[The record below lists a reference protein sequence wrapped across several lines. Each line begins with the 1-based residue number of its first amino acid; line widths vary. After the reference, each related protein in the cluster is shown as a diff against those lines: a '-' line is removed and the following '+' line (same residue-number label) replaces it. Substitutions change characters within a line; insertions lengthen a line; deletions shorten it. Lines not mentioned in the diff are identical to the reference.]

1 MLRRISTLSVTCCL
15 HISEYTGLYLGV
27 PRVVVDMTNIEHI
40 TALVTG
46 ANRGLGKRFAE
57 QLVARGAKVYAG
69 ARRPDTVDIPG
80 VIPIQLDITDP
91 ESVRRAAE
99 LAGDVNVLVNNAG
112 VSTRAGLLDGA
123 IEDVHLEMDTHF
135 FGTLGVTR
143 AFVPVI
149 ERSIAGGGGGAILNV
164 LSVLSW
170 FHPASSGAYSAAK
183 AAAWAMTDAVRD
195 ELAPRGI
202 HVAALHV
209 GYMDTD
215 MVSDIPAD
223 QKADPAVVAELALDG
238 LLSGATEIIGDELT
252 RTVKAQMSSPRA

>member
-1 MLRRISTLSVTCCL
+1 
-15 HISEYTGLYLGV
+15 
-27 PRVVVDMTNIEHI
+27 MTTEHI

-46 ANRGLGKRFAE
+46 ANRGLGRRFAE
-57 QLVARGAKVYAG
+57 QLLERGATVYAAARNPDSIDLPG
-69 ARRPDTVDIPG
+69 AIPL
-80 VIPIQLDITDP
+80 QLDITDP

-99 LAGDVNVLVNNAG
+99 TASDVNVLINNAG
-112 VSTRAGLLDGA
+112 VSTQAGLLDGP
-123 IEDVHLEMDTHF
+123 IEDIRLEMETHY

-149 ERSIAGGGGGAILNV
+149 ESNGGGSILNV

-170 FHPASSGAYSAAK
+170 YHPPTSGAYSAAK
-183 AAAWAMTDAVRD
+183 AAGWALTDAVRA

-215 MVSDIPAD
+215 MVSYIPAD
-223 QKADPAVVAELALDG
+223 QKTDPAVVARLALDG
-238 LLSGATEIIGDELT
+238 LFAGDTEILGDELT
-252 RTVKAQMSSPRA
+252 RTVKSHLSAAPQ